1 MLKKIS
7 AFVLLAVV
15 LVACGSKAALNYNE
29 DIVKKENALT
39 PDIQKT
45 EEAVGRYL
53 TAGQYDSVAVAGGA
67 MEAEINKTLD
77 DIKAM
82 KKPNAKGIDD
92 FQAAVIKYFSF
103 LRDFYTG
110 YKNVGNAPTEEA
122 RAEEWQKLQSM
133 LQEKNQVIS
142 DMQASQTKFANDN
155 GFKVKK

>member
-53 TAGQYDSVAVAGGA
+53 TAG
-67 MEAEINKTLD
+67 
-77 DIKAM
+77 
-82 KKPNAKGIDD
+82 
-92 FQAAVIKYFSF
+92 
-103 LRDFYTG
+103 
-110 YKNVGNAPTEEA
+110 
-122 RAEEWQKLQSM
+122 
-133 LQEKNQVIS
+133 
-142 DMQASQTKFANDN
+142 
-155 GFKVKK
+155 